1 MAEAY
6 TATCQTCSKS
16 TDLGFSYTAR
26 GEVATTYE
34 STPNSG
40 GYYNVGMTYWP
51 NGMVNTMSSPS
62 FPTFTYT
69 PDPEGRPY
77 AVFAMTGQNPVTS
90 TLYNTAGQTTSVTY
104 TSGDVDTFS
113 FDSNTGRQNG
123 YQFKMGSLFDTATL
137 TWNANGSLW
146 KLAITDQINSANT
159 QNCTY
164 LYDDLGRIGLPPG
177 STGKSVDCGATK
189 WQQNFSFDA
198 FGNITKAVPTG
209 GTGLSFSPTYNT
221 TTNRYQTL
229 PGFTPVYD
237 GNGNLKADGSHTY
250 SWDAVNNPVQLD
262 GVGVTY
268 DALGRMVEINATTYR
283 TQWVYSPTGEKVEL
297 MLNGQTFAG
306 AWIPLPGGGKRL
318 YHISNGTVDGYTRPD
333 WLGSAR
339 LVTSDTQTLISDVAY
354 APYGEDYASPS
365 PYLQFTSG
373 SLGENTV
380 SASGGQGLYDFDFRK
395 YSPAQGRWI
404 SPDPA
409 GMAAV
414 ELSNPQTW
422 NRYAYVGNMPT
433 GAVDPL
439 GLWGSDVFGTA
450 RGGGVDPLL
459 DPGGAW
465 LNSQVQQF
473 MADAGLLSPMQQGLY
488 QYLNSIPGYS
498 VAGNNLMLLRGSESH
513 WDPDDR
519 AVVQTLTWEDLGP
532 LSGGGAANNG
542 PSWTGV
548 FLKSLLKGPST
559 GPGSC
564 LGVFTD
570 TVTAPL
576 KQVQSAVKN
585 YVPLIVG
592 AMQAG
597 PSGAAMYMQQLNNMV
612 ASGAAEAD
620 PQVAAVVTTAGAVAA
635 TAAPYASAAAPYAGA
650 GGADLVLAYGL
661 GAELKAGFNG
671 QCRW

>member
-1 MAEAY
+1 MATAKGRMAEAY

-16 TDLGFSYTAR
+16 TDLAFSYTAR

-123 YQFKMGSLFDTATL
+123 YQFKMGSLFDIGTL
-137 TWNANGSLW
+137 TWNPNGSLW

-306 AWIPLPGGGKRL
+306 GWIPLPGGGKRL

-409 GMAAV
+409 GLGAIDPAD
-414 ELSNPQTW
+414 PQSW
-422 NRYAYVGNMPT
+422 NRYAYVGNVPT

-439 GLWGSDVFGTA
+439 GLWTDA
-450 RGGGVDPLL
+450 IGGG
-459 DPGGAW
+459 
-465 LNSQVQQF
+465 
-473 MADAGLLSPMQQGLY
+473 
-488 QYLNSIPGYS
+488 ICI
-498 VAGNNLMLLRGSESH
+498 E
-513 WDPDDR
+513 
-519 AVVQTLTWEDLGP
+519 
-532 LSGGGAANNG
+532 G
-542 PSWTGV
+542 PSACAAFAT
-548 FLKSLLKGPST
+548 
-559 GPGSC
+559 
-564 LGVFTD
+564 
-570 TVTAPL
+570 
-576 KQVQSAVKN
+576 N
-585 YVPLIVG
+585 YVNGI
-592 AMQAG
+592 
-597 PSGAAMYMQQLNNMV
+597 
-612 ASGAAEAD
+612 
-620 PQVAAVVTTAGAVAA
+620 QV
-635 TAAPYASAAAPYAGA
+635 SAAAAASLLGMGAAVNIGNISRTGFNTGADGNAYAYTITATDLGVGYDYFGLGYGKARFELGLPTDLAVVGRKPNPTGPNTPGPYPRLLFGTRGLRCDGKPENIVATLASTNSNAPPSQYANSFLRASASPTPGYAGNKSLTLN
-650 GGADLVLAYGL
+650 GSPVTSQFGNQFIQSISVSSFTTISVDWTISTIKHPSIVVSETQV
-661 GAELKAGFNG
+661 AECGF
-671 QCRW
+671 

>member
-1 MAEAY
+1 
-6 TATCQTCSKS
+6 
-16 TDLGFSYTAR
+16 
-26 GEVATTYE
+26 
-34 STPNSG
+34 
-40 GYYNVGMTYWP
+40 
-51 NGMVNTMSSPS
+51 MVNTMSSPS

-69 PDPEGRPY
+69 LDPEGRTY

-90 TLYNTAGQTTSVTY
+90 TLYNTAGQTTSVAY
-104 TSGDVDTFS
+104 TSGDADTFS

-123 YQFKMGSLFDTATL
+123 YQFKMGSLFDTGTL
-137 TWNANGSLW
+137 TWNPNASLSR
-146 KLAITDQINSANT
+146 LAITDQINSANT
-159 QNCTY
+159 QTCTY

-237 GNGNLKADGSHTY
+237 TNGNLKADGSHTY
-250 SWDAVNNPVQLD
+250 SWDAANNPVQLD

-268 DALGRMVEINATTYR
+268 DALGRMVEINATTYY
-283 TQWVYSPTGEKVEL
+283 TQWVYAPTGEKVEL

-380 SASGGQGLYDFDFRK
+380 SAPGGQGLYDFDFRK

-414 ELSNPQTW
+414 NLSNPQTW
-422 NRYAYVGNMPT
+422 NRYAYVGNEPCNSI
-433 GAVDPL
+433 DP
-439 GLWGSDVFGTA
+439 FG
-450 RGGGVDPLL
+450 
-459 DPGGAW
+459 
-465 LNSQVQQF
+465 LNSCTLQLRVTSQLGNLPF
-473 MADAGLLSPMQQGLY
+473 PAIGLQN
-488 QYLNSIPGYS
+488 YLNSIFGPGGVQ
-498 VAGNNLMLLRGSESH
+498 VAVNSSATPDYTLHDVPTLFAPPSAQNSPGALGYTTNFAGFPLNSGYILSERVAASFSGQGSFTLSYDRIAAHEFGHFLLSS
-513 WDPDDR
+513 PDLPFPG
-519 AVVQTLTWEDLGP
+519 VGI
-532 LSGGGAANNG
+532 LSY
-542 PSWTGV
+542 
-548 FLKSLLKGPST
+548 
-559 GPGSC
+559 GPGS
-564 LGVFTD
+564 
-570 TVTAPL
+570 
-576 KQVQSAVKN
+576 
-585 YVPLIVG
+585 
-592 AMQAG
+592 
-597 PSGAAMYMQQLNNMV
+597 
-612 ASGAAEAD
+612 AD
-620 PQVAAVVTTAGAVAA
+620 PSTNRFVPTPSQLTAIANKCHKLRQGGGKGGRDGGGGGDTTFTFPDFIGTFGDGEGGSYDFTIMSGPTLVTVHR
-635 TAAPYASAAAPYAGA
+635 
-650 GGADLVLAYGL
+650 
-661 GAELKAGFNG
+661 E
-671 QCRW
+671 